1 MKNIPWLFI
10 SLPTRP
16 SRMSRTRLP
25 NAASGRFLHPWHQV
39 PRLNEEEARTRTSS
53 SSSSTPSPR
62 PGARPRWPEAQE
74 RGSPPQAHSST
85 ARAGSHCDTSSA
97 PFLRT
102 ANDDSLDNPLD
113 LTLDGIPNLVERLLG
128 MLELA
133 PKRLGVGLDAE
144 LVVRDAVA
152 EVQARTEGEV
162 GFEDEAELGE
172 EAFAAGR
179 GVRDEE
185 AGFGLVVHLRGG

>member
-1 MKNIPWLFI
+1 
-10 SLPTRP
+10 
-16 SRMSRTRLP
+16 
-25 NAASGRFLHPWHQV
+25 
-39 PRLNEEEARTRTSS
+39 
-53 SSSSTPSPR
+53 
-62 PGARPRWPEAQE
+62 
-74 RGSPPQAHSST
+74 
-85 ARAGSHCDTSSA
+85 
-97 PFLRT
+97 
-102 ANDDSLDNPLD
+102 
-113 LTLDGIPNLVERLLG
+113 